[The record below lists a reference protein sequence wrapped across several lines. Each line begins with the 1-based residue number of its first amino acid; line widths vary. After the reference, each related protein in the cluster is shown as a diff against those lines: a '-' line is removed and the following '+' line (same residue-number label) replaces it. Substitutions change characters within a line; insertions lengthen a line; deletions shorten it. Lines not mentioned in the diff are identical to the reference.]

1 MRYLTA
7 VLIGLTFIACSKD
20 DPPKPPEAANLV
32 FPDQNSECTT
42 GVDQSDTT
50 SEVEFRWQAAANTD
64 TYELRVTQLGTS
76 VTQTE
81 TTSGTSARV
90 VLQKGTPYSWM
101 VISRNE
107 KTTDA
112 VSSSTW
118 QFYNAGSQTSY
129 APFPALIQGPA
140 SGQTVVRNADGEIL
154 LDWSGADVD
163 NDIVGYDVYHGTA
176 NPPTEIEITTNPGT
190 TQTSVAVDPGT
201 YFWRVVTRDS
211 QGNSSDSGIYSYRAL

>member
-1 MRYLTA
+1 MRYWTA
-7 VLIGLTFIACSKD
+7 LLIGLIFIGCGSD

-42 GVDQSDTT
+42 GVEQSDTT

-76 VTQTE
+76 ITQSE
-81 TTSGTSARV
+81 TTLGTSARV

-101 VISRNE
+101 VISRNDQ
-107 KTTDA
+107 TTDQ
-112 VSSSTW
+112 VSSATW

-129 APFPALIQGPA
+129 APFPALIVAPA
-140 SGQTVVRNADGEIL
+140 SGQTIVRNSEGEVL

-176 NPPTEIEITTNPGT
+176 NPPTDIEVSTSANDS
-190 TQTSVAVDPGT
+190 QTAIAVDPGT
-201 YFWRVVTRDS
+201 YFWKVVTRDG
-211 QGNSSDSGIYSYRAL
+211 QGNTSDSGVYSYRAL